1 MRCLAGV
8 EWGACRQSLKRVYG
22 ALIRAAIDYGCMVY
36 SSASIS
42 QLLKVEAIQSQ
53 ALRICC
59 GAIRSSPIT
68 AVQVEMGEMPLEF
81 RRLKLKMRYWIN
93 IKGHSDS
100 HPIKKVLKNCWEYE
114 YKNRSSFGWTANEE
128 AQSMGLSD
136 IKITPSVATSAIPPW
151 LFPMP
156 VVDTQLYEGK
166 HNKERSIL
174 THIEVQ
180 QYIEQTYYSTVKIYT
195 DGSKDPESGFTAAA
209 VYIPQ
214 FKVNISKS
222 ISDQISV
229 FTTEII
235 AIFLALQWIEEVQ
248 PIRSVI

>member
-22 ALIRAAIDYGCMVY
+22 ALIKAAIDYGCMVY
-36 SSASIS
+36 SSASKS

-114 YKNRSSFGWTANEE
+114 YKNLSSIG
-128 AQSMGLSD
+128 
-136 IKITPSVATSAIPPW
+136 
-151 LFPMP
+151 
-156 VVDTQLYEGK
+156 
-166 HNKERSIL
+166 
-174 THIEVQ
+174 
-180 QYIEQTYYSTVKIYT
+180 
-195 DGSKDPESGFTAAA
+195 
-209 VYIPQ
+209 
-214 FKVNISKS
+214 
-222 ISDQISV
+222 
-229 FTTEII
+229 
-235 AIFLALQWIEEVQ
+235 
-248 PIRSVI
+248 

>member
-1 MRCLAGV
+1 
-8 EWGACRQSLKRVYG
+8 
-22 ALIRAAIDYGCMVY
+22 
-36 SSASIS
+36 
-42 QLLKVEAIQSQ
+42 
-53 ALRICC
+53 
-59 GAIRSSPIT
+59 
-68 AVQVEMGEMPLEF
+68 MGEMPLEF

-114 YKNRSSFGWTANEE
+114 YKNLSSFGWTANEE

-136 IKITPSVATSAIPPW
+136 ITIAPSVATSAIPPW

-214 FKVNISKS
+214 FKVKISQS

-235 AIFLALQWIEEVQ
+235 AIFPALQWIEEVQ